1 MVFPDIRK
9 RSGWIIFTALVSA
22 WICAPVLVPSSAQAD
37 DRPRVVFIN
46 PGSDSEIFWSLVSQT
61 MRAAAE
67 QLEIDLVIKMAERDR
82 KRMRQLALSSIQKI
96 DRPDVLVLVNE
107 EQAGASL
114 LEAAHAS
121 GVNVLMLI
129 NDVVVRQSKR
139 AGKPGTRLG
148 NWIGSLVYNSRAMG
162 QRLARALGAFAERN
176 GLGAS
181 GGGDVKETKRPLVAL
196 FGDAITPGSIERNS
210 GLHEVVAGGE
220 YGLVVDHE
228 LMAYWDKSKAQ
239 ILMARALA
247 HYARAGTPRPVGVWA
262 ANAAMA
268 MGAIAALRE
277 AGMEPGVDIG
287 VAAANWSPDALNAV
301 ENGSMEVV
309 EGGQYFSGAWA
320 MVLLRDYF
328 DGGGIAVDRRQVL
341 VEMSSID
348 AGNISTFRKTI
359 GAIIERRS
367 FGDIDYSSFLV
378 GPGGDAANYD
388 FSLDALMKV
397 VGTDLRTPG

>member
-9 RSGWIIFTALVSA
+9 RSVWIIFTALVSA
-22 WICAPVLVPSSAQAD
+22 WICAPVLVPLSAQAD

-61 MRAAAE
+61 MRAAAD
-67 QLEIDLVIKMAERDR
+67 QLDIDLVIETAERDR
-82 KRMRQLALSSIQKI
+82 KRMRQLALSHLDVTDK
-96 DRPDVLVLVNE
+96 PDVLVLVNE

-114 LEAAHAS
+114 LEAAHAR

-129 NDVVVRQSKR
+129 NDVVVPESKR

-228 LMAYWDKSKAQ
+228 LMAYWNKSKAQ
-239 ILMARALA
+239 TLMGRALA

-301 ENGSMEVV
+301 ENGSMEVI

-328 DGGGIAVDRRQVL
+328 DGGGIAVDRQQVL

-367 FGDIDYSSFLV
+367 FEDIDYSAFLV
-378 GPGGDAANYD
+378 GPDGDAADYD
-388 FSLDALMKV
+388 FSLDALMNV